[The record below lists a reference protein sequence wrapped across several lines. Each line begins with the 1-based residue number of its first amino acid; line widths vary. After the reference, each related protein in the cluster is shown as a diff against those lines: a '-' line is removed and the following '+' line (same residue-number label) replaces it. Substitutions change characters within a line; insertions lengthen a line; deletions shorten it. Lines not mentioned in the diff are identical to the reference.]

1 MYAYMSLVK
10 DVENFKNEIYIRAE
24 MVDLWKRKNI
34 RNTTTDDALPIS
46 KFFLNLNKNSF
57 FFFKNIYFD

>member
-1 MYAYMSLVK
+1 MSLVK

-46 KFFLNLNKNSF
+46 KFFLNLNKKSF